1 MTAPDHMIPNDM
13 TLDELRAALAGR
25 IAGHAVFDGWTGIAL
40 AAAAAELGVPAD
52 RAALCFP
59 GGAIDMIDA
68 WFADIDANMASK
80 LDAAGIT
87 DWKIRDRIR
96 GAVLARLD
104 DAMAHPDALRRALA
118 ILARPANMP
127 RATRLCWRAADAMW
141 RAAGDKS
148 VDIAWYTKR
157 ATLGTI
163 YAATLMAW
171 MDDDSEGFADTR
183 AFLDRRIDDVMK
195 VEKLKAQ
202 LRPDPDRHF
211 SPARFLGRL
220 RYRISG

>member
-1 MTAPDHMIPNDM
+1 MTTADDM
-13 TLDELRAALAGR
+13 TLDELRAELAGR
-25 IAGHAVFDGWTGIAL
+25 IAAHAVFDGWTEIAL
-40 AAAAAELGVPAD
+40 AGAAAELGVPAD
-52 RAALCFP
+52 RAVLCFP
-59 GGAIDMIDA
+59 GGAIEMIDA
-68 WFADIDANMASK
+68 WFAAIDTNMAAR
-80 LDAAGIT
+80 LGAAGVT
-87 DWKIRDRIR
+87 GWKIRDRIR

-104 DAMAHPDALRRALA
+104 EAAAHPDALRRALA

-141 RAAGDKS
+141 RAAGDES

-157 ATLGTI
+157 ATLGSV

-195 VEKLKAQ
+195 VEKLKVR
-202 LRPDPDRHF
+202 LRPDPDHHF

-220 RYRISG
+220 RYRIQG